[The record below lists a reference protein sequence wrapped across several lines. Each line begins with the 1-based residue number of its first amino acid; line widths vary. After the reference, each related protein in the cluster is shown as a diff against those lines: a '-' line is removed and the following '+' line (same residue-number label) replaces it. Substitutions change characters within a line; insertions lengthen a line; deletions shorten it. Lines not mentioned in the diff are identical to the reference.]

1 MISTQLIAKLIIA
14 LMGLFDEEKNITW
27 CVMTSLLSPDK
38 VDMTPSNP
46 MMYENGRKPEVCFPT
61 GPSFPTVH

>member
-1 MISTQLIAKLIIA
+1 
-14 LMGLFDEEKNITW
+14 MGLFDEEKNMTW

-46 MMYENGRKPEVCFPT
+46 TFSPRVMYENGRKPEVCFPT